1 MELII
6 PKAFPYL
13 VNHLQT
19 NYKYLFVT
27 CRETVYSFIW
37 LSFFSSPFV
46 QPACAD
52 LRVRPACLCAV
63 HDQRKLFMA
72 FIYIVFVVFCVCV
85 CVHQFFFIFG
95 FCCFY
100 GSFQKH
106 HRKNTQLIWLL
117 SWWAANH
124 RLRSLTNWE
133 CLENDCDVHI
143 LCLFFFFLCRSSSFP
158 KCVWDTKKGAY
169 NITRLTSKSRFYVY
183 YWDISN

>member
-1 MELII
+1 MISNHVRIVIALTHIWCRSQMIRWNVETKPQMELII

-85 CVHQFFFIFG
+85 CASIL
-95 FCCFY
+95 FY
-100 GSFQKH
+100 LRFLLFLWILSKAPQKKH
-106 HRKNTQLIWLL
+106 PTYLIIKLM
-117 SWWAANH
+117 S
-124 RLRSLTNWE
+124 
-133 CLENDCDVHI
+133 C
-143 LCLFFFFLCRSSSFP
+143 
-158 KCVWDTKKGAY
+158 
-169 NITRLTSKSRFYVY
+169 
-183 YWDISN
+183 